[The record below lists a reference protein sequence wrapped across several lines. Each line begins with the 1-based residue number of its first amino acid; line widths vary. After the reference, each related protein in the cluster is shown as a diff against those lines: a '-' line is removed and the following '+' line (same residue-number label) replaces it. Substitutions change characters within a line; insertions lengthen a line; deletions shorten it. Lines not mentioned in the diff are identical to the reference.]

1 MTSTKGAPEQQQ
13 SSVVKPP
20 AKCYGKIVLTLK
32 NQLLPEEKLR
42 STPSQNDGLDND
54 TETDLRIYGCELI
67 QTAGILL
74 KLPQVAMATGQVL
87 LQRFYYSK
95 SLVRHPVDQTAMAC
109 VCLASKIEEAPRRVR
124 DVINVFSHIRQVNSN
139 KPIQPVILDQNY
151 IQLKNQVIKAERR
164 VLKELGFCV
173 HIKHPHKIIV
183 MYLQVL
189 GYEKHQNLMQFSW
202 NYMNDSLRTDAFVRY
217 QPESIACACI
227 YLTARK
233 LRIPLPKS
241 PNWYSLFGVS
251 ENEIRDICVR
261 ILKLYNRPKPN
272 IDDLEKKVDELCK
285 KYQDA
290 KIKARGNSGNN
301 TPNNNSPPSPGAQKS
316 TGAHN
321 AWGGFISRSG
331 SHIAPP
337 VNEKRGNSP
346 KSRSPSHSP
355 IINKHHNKRP
365 KKHPRSRSRS
375 PVTRNNKKPRK
386 HREYSRSRSESPVK
400 INKKPS
406 RDKKRS
412 PSNDRE
418 NKNDRYIDRYDKYEK
433 NNDRYKEERYS
444 EKDRYEEKDRSKDKY
459 EKKYEK
465 DEKYNKDER
474 YARDERDIRYK
485 KKYRD
490 EERNRDRS
498 KDRRR

>member
-1 MTSTKGAPEQQQ
+1 MSSTKSEPPQ
-13 SSVVKPP
+13 STVKNGGKP
-20 AKCYGKIVLTLK
+20 YGKIILTLK
-32 NQLLPEEKLR
+32 NQLLPEDKLQT
-42 STPSQNDGLDND
+42 TPSQIDGLDSE

-124 DVINVFSHIRQVNSN
+124 DVINVFSHIRQVNLN
-139 KPIQPVILDQNY
+139 KGLRVG
-151 IQLKNQVIKAERR
+151 QLKTNFQ
-164 VLKELGFCV
+164 
-173 HIKHPHKIIV
+173 IIV

-189 GYEKHQNLMQFSW
+189 GYERNQNLMQFSW
-202 NYMNDSLRTDAFVRY
+202 NYMNDSLRTDVFVRY

-233 LRIPLPKS
+233 LKLPLPKN
-241 PNWYSLFGVS
+241 PAWYTLFGVT
-251 ENEIRDICVR
+251 ETEIRDICIR
-261 ILKLYNRPKPN
+261 IMKLYNRPKAN
-272 IDDLEKKVDELCK
+272 IDHLEKKVEELCK

-290 KIKARGNSGNN
+290 KMKARGNSGNN
-301 TPNNNSPPSPGAQKS
+301 TPNNNSPSSPSTQKN

-337 VNEKRGNSP
+337 VSEKRSR
-346 KSRSPSHSP
+346 SRSPSHSP
-355 IINKHHNKRP
+355 APKHHKRP

-375 PVTRNNKKPRK
+375 PTRPTKKSRK
-386 HREYSRSRSESPVK
+386 HRSSYSRSRSESPVK
-400 INKKPS
+400 VARKN

-433 NNDRYKEERYS
+433 NDRYDKERYKEDRYNDKERYDEKDRKDRYEKNEKKYERDDKYKEDKYKEDSKYKDEKYKEDRYKEEKYR
-444 EKDRYEEKDRSKDKY
+444 EDKDS
-459 EKKYEK
+459 
-465 DEKYNKDER
+465 N
-474 YARDERDIRYK
+474 RYK
-485 KKYRD
+485 KSKHRD
-490 EERNRDRS
+490 EDRDREKA
-498 KDRRR
+498 KDKRR